1 MNEDKR
7 KRILNVRPEYEQ
19 TSYAFRLKSL
29 RVYPETSDRL
39 RRILKDGLYLFD
51 RTAGAEL
58 SEENRAARIVESNFY
73 GKNISIQAIVGENGS
88 GKSSLLDMI
97 YRIINNFSYYLMQ
110 GIKTTDAAMPLAYV
124 EELYVDLVYEIDGK
138 ECKLECRGNAL
149 ALTTQQ
155 KQYRVGNDVVLEWKE
170 YEDVTGAN
178 VEKVRE
184 VMKNF
189 FYTIVT
195 NFAFNSF
202 LSSDYADERTINKS
216 GTSWIDSLFNK
227 NDGYRVPI
235 VLNPYRY
242 NGTLDV
248 QKETN
253 FAISRTIAILELYKK
268 KKWQFIDGY
277 SLDEVT
283 YQYDPHSFLAQ
294 FRNTLTAEERST
306 LRQIGE
312 KESPEREREEYEK
325 IIRKRFLDAFKK
337 QNSYANILCREYE
350 VIPNF
355 ENEIYF
361 LACCYL
367 VYKTFAIVE
376 NYEVYSKYAEY
387 GRTKLCFEIEGTYYH
402 PIEEVAEIFP
412 EMVKS
417 ILSDHSHITYKLR
430 LALRFLRTKNI
441 ISFVANHQEVGFEL
455 NEYLTFCGTEK
466 LPDSMERI
474 TELLPITIF
483 KAKILLH
490 KVDGR
495 GNVTKGASVPFTSL
509 SSGEKLFV
517 YTLGTL
523 IYHIQNIKSVST
535 NRIHYRRLNIVM
547 DELELCFHPEMQRKF
562 VKKLI
567 STITR
572 LHLNTY
578 CKFNFLLVTHSP
590 FILSDIPQNRILFL
604 KDGTDYG
611 EQIVI
616 NPFGTNINN
625 VLVSNF
631 FLRDNGF
638 LGDIAKDK
646 IYSLVDYLLLSRKT
660 AKGWTMAKARYF
672 IENVVGDEVIKH
684 HFRLLFDHKPIA
696 E

>member
-1 MNEDKR
+1 MSKDKR
-7 KRILNVRPEYEQ
+7 IKILDIKPEYEQ
-19 TSYAFRLKSL
+19 TFYTFRLKSL
-29 RVYPETSDRL
+29 RVYPKTSDEL
-39 RRILKDGLYLFD
+39 RRILKVGTYQFD
-51 RTAGAEL
+51 RTVAPEG
-58 SEENRAARIVESNFY
+58 NKAAKIVESSFY

-97 YRIINNFSYYLMQ
+97 YRIINNFSYYLMK
-110 GIKTTDAAMPLAYV
+110 GVKTTDAAMPLAFV
-124 EELYVDLVYEIDGK
+124 EGLYADLIYEIDGSD
-138 ECKLECRGNAL
+138 CKLECRGNAL
-149 ALTTQQ
+149 SLTTQYN
-155 KQYRVGNDVVLEWKE
+155 QYRVGSDLVPEWE
-170 YEDVTGAN
+170 DYEDVTGAN

-184 VMKNF
+184 VMKSF

-202 LSSDYADERTINKS
+202 LSSDYAGERTINKS

-242 NGTLDV
+242 NGTLDI

-268 KKWQFIDGY
+268 KNWQFIDGY
-277 SLDEVT
+277 NLHKVI
-283 YQYDPHSFLAQ
+283 YQFDPHSFLAQ
-294 FRNTLTAEERST
+294 FRNVLTTEERSM
-306 LRQIGE
+306 LRKIGE
-312 KESPEREREEYEK
+312 NETAEREREEYEA
-325 IIRKRFLDAFKK
+325 IIRGRFLEALKK
-337 QNSYANILCREYE
+337 KNSYANILCREYE
-350 VIPNF
+350 VVPDF
-355 ENEIYF
+355 DSEIYF
-361 LACCYL
+361 MACCYL

-387 GRTKLCFEIEGTYYH
+387 GSTRSCFEIEGTYYH
-402 PIEEVAEIFP
+402 PIEEATEIFP
-412 EMVKS
+412 ELVKNL
-417 ILSDHSHITYKLR
+417 LSDHSHITYKLR
-430 LALRFLRTKNI
+430 LALRFLKTSNI
-441 ISFVANHQEVGFEL
+441 MSFVANHQSGGFEL
-455 NEYLTFCGTEK
+455 SDYLTFCGIEK

-474 TELLPITIF
+474 TELLPVTIF
-483 KAKILLH
+483 KAKILLQ
-490 KVDGR
+490 KVDDK
-495 GNVTKGASVPFTSL
+495 GNASSGASIPFTSL

-523 IYHIQNIKSVST
+523 IYHIQNIKSVSA

-547 DELELCFHPEMQRKF
+547 DELELCFHPELQRKF

-604 KDGTDYG
+604 KNGRDYG
-611 EQIVI
+611 DQIGI

-625 VLVSNF
+625 VLASNF
-631 FLRDNGF
+631 FLSDNGF
-638 LGDIAKDK
+638 LGDIAKEK
-646 IYSLVDYLLLSRKT
+646 INSLVDYLLMPKRV
-660 AKGWTMAKARYF
+660 AKGWTMDKAQYF
-672 IENVVGDEVIKH
+672 IDNVVGDEVIKH
-684 HFRLLFDHKPIA
+684 HLRLLYDHKPIA